1 MKHFHTVIIVIIFRW
16 NEPKFFYCFQR
27 GALVMGWCMMGLTRC
42 WCWWGEVWKYFW
54 LIFSQ
59 SAVVTS
65 VCDLT
70 KCRDWMYWWNIQY
83 IDCNISGRYLLP
95 QHFILK
101 TGKNRTWYSCRQTNI
116 YDLLSDFVIGNLFQ
130 YCPRITNLFTILY
143 PASLHSKKLT
153 WPFWKSTLKY
163 NKYDI

>member
-1 MKHFHTVIIVIIFRW
+1 MNHCPAVIVIIFHSM
-16 NEPKFFYCFQR
+16 EQTKVFHCFQR
-27 GALVMGWCMMGLTRC
+27 RDLVMVWVMMGLTRC
-42 WCWWGEVWKYFW
+42 WCWWWWWWEVWKYFW

-59 SAVVTS
+59 SAVVTP
-65 VCDLT
+65 VWVLT
-70 KCRDWMYWWNIQY
+70 KCRDRVYWWNIQY

-130 YCPRITNLFTILY
+130 YCPRVLPTYMHHLSHFQ
-143 PASLHSKKLT
+143 SK
-153 WPFWKSTLKY
+153 LKY
-163 NKYDI
+163 SKFDI